1 MIPPR
6 TPLSRLPL
14 NALALTALVASAAI
28 SAHAQVVVLGTAS
41 SFAVLGGSTVTNTGS
56 TTVLG
61 DLGVSPGI
69 AITGF
74 GPGVVSG
81 GTIHANDAV
90 AIQAHA
96 DATAAYNQLAGL
108 TSTHDLTGQNLGG
121 LTLTPGVYSFS
132 SSAQLTGTLTLNGLG
147 LLDPLFV
154 FKIGS
159 TLTTASF
166 SSVILINGADACDTF
181 FQVGSSATFGT
192 STQFAGTIIALASD
206 TLTTSASL
214 TGRVFALN
222 GAVTLDSNRITN
234 DCSAD
239 GVINPP
245 VFTSVPESST
255 TALFGAAL
263 IALLA
268 FFKWT
273 RTVSGRRNN

>member
-6 TPLSRLPL
+6 TKLFRLSF
-14 NALALTALVASAAI
+14 NALVLTTLVAGAGAVVQ
-28 SAHAQVVVLGTAS
+28 AQIVLGAAS
-41 SFAVLGGSTVTNTGS
+41 SFAVLGASTVTNIGS

-61 DLGVSPGI
+61 DLGVSPGL

-74 GPGVVSG
+74 GPGIVSG
-81 GTIHANDAV
+81 GTIHDNDAV

-96 DATAAYNQLAGL
+96 DATAAYSQLAGL

-121 LTLTPGVYSFS
+121 LTLTPGVYFFS

-154 FKIGS
+154 FQIGS

-166 SSVILINGADACDTF
+166 SAVDLINGADACDTF
-181 FQVGSSATFGT
+181 FQVGSSATLGT

-206 TLTTSASL
+206 TFTTGASL
-214 TGRVFALN
+214 DGRVFALT
-222 GAVTLDSNRITN
+222 GAVTLDSNRIAN

-239 GVINPP
+239 GVTSPP
-245 VFTSVPESST
+245 TFSSVPESST
-255 TALFGAAL
+255 TALFGAGVVV
-263 IALLA
+263 LLA
-268 FFKWT
+268 FVKWT
-273 RTVSGRRNN
+273 KSGRRNQVS